1 MNRPKAASP
10 DLDAGH
16 YDLIKAGQ
24 DGELQAQP
32 VFLCAPNK
40 KRLATELGGWVICW
54 QEQLM
59 TLAKVKELTKT
70 DLRVLMVLQSSL
82 DFDNW
87 VRLSHADIGRE
98 LDVARPNV
106 SVAMKRLL
114 VMNVLLVG
122 PSTRGVNTYRLNPN
136 FSWKGTMRNAV
147 KERRAAPKLTLVQG
161 GKKPA
166 DARQPEL
173 LPAD

>member
-10 DLDAGH
+10 DLDSGQ

-24 DGELQAQP
+24 DGAFQAQP
-32 VFLCAPNK
+32 VYLYTPNK
-40 KRLATELGGWVICW
+40 KRLATELGGWFICW

-59 TLAKVKELTKT
+59 TLAKMKDLTKT

-87 VRLSHADIGRE
+87 IRLSHSDIGRE
-98 LDVARPNV
+98 LEVARPNISV
-106 SVAMKRLL
+106 SMKRLL
-114 VMNVLLVG
+114 DMNVLLIG
-122 PSTRGVNTYRLNPN
+122 PSTRGVKTYQLNPN

-147 KERRAAPKLTLVQG
+147 KERRAAPKLTVVQG
-161 GKKPA
+161 GK
-166 DARQPEL
+166 DARQAEL
-173 LPAD
+173 LPVE